1 MAVDYPPAID
11 MLLPLNYSFD
21 TIDHLEIVEHC
32 TGGDMTIEAV
42 HDTFLA
48 SMRSTHF
55 AIGRDG
61 RVAQF
66 VPLNRGAGGNCCP
79 DTSHNSYW
87 DKYIPSYF
95 PDMSGGL
102 NRCTISIEHCN
113 DKQQSL
119 QLTPAQMDASKK
131 LNLWLCQKY
140 GITTD
145 HIHGH
150 NSIDATNCPGS
161 VFYSTYWQQLMD
173 YIKSG
178 GVNKVPTPNQQQQ
191 FDTTWDVWFTMMQAM
206 FPLEKIQLARKGTG
220 IYNVFIQAHVQ
231 GHELGACTSYEY
243 PNNDWNGNPIICQS
257 FEHAIIQWQNGAG
270 RIFGAYGEIK
280 LT

>member
-1 MAVDYPPAID
+1 MAVDYTPAID

-42 HDTFLA
+42 HATFLA

-79 DTSHNSYW
+79 DSSHNSYW

-95 PDMSGGL
+95 PNMSGGL

-113 DKQQSL
+113 DDKQSL
-119 QLTPAQMDASKK
+119 PLTPAQMDASNK
-131 LNLWLCQKY
+131 LNLWLVKKY
-140 GITTD
+140 GLTTAN
-145 HIHGH
+145 IHGH
-150 NSIDATNCPGS
+150 SSIDATNCPGS
-161 VFYSTYWQQLMD
+161 QFDFKQLFS
-173 YIKSG
+173 YINSG
-178 GVNKVPTPNQQQQ
+178 GVSEMPTLAQQKQ
-191 FDTTWDVWFTMMQAM
+191 FDTTWDVHFAQLQAL
-206 FPLEKIQLARKGTG
+206 FPTENIPLARKGTG
-220 IYNVFIQAHVQ
+220 IYGVYIKAHMQ
-231 GHELGACTSYEY
+231 GHELGSCTSYEY
-243 PNNDWNGNPIICQS
+243 PNNDWGDSPTVCQNFENGIVV
-257 FEHAIIQWQNGAG
+257 WQKSAG